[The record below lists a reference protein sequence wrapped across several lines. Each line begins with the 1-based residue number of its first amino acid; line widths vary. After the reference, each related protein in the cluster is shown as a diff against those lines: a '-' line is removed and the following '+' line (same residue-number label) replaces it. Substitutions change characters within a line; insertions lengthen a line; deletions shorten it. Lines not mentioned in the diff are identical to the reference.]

1 MPVDLIM
8 PKLGLTM
15 EEGAVVR
22 WLAAE
27 GDAVTQGEP
36 LIEVQTDKVV
46 VEVEAP
52 ATGRL
57 GALDWRGPDRA
68 RRHRAGADL
77 RAG

>member
-1 MPVDLIM
+1 M
-8 PKLGLTM
+8 
-15 EEGAVVR
+15 R

-27 GDAVTQGEP
+27 GDEVTRGEP

-57 GALDWRGPDRA
+57 GALLIGEDQTVPG
-68 RRHRAGADL
+68 RHRAGADL